1 MASCVTL
8 AAVKGMGNGCEENS
22 HNNPGETQWQLGLDR
37 EQRKWLESGLM
48 DVSGVTDGRIRYKF
62 GENKRNRGGTLEIF
76 ALSDWKDGIS
86 MN

>member
-1 MASCVTL
+1 MA
-8 AAVKGMGNGCEENS
+8 
-22 HNNPGETQWQLGLDR
+22 R
-37 EQRKWLESGLM
+37 ERLM